1 MNIEKDYFKGTN
13 TGDTNSYQKSIIAG
27 FSKIEEE
34 EQKMSYTQK
43 ECNQIWNIIIWQKIS
58 SVL

>member
-43 ECNQIWNIIIWQKIS
+43 ECNQI
-58 SVL
+58 